1 MASLRER
8 DRLDPGRGRIRGQV
22 PQPGPGPGGL
32 KFAIVIREPLADL
45 MNGNRALTIRSSRGR
60 PLLRVG
66 LGPGLAVCVAAVLL
80 APRATAAA
88 AVTAMFRGVSLTIDR
103 VEPAPPAS
111 EAA

>member
-1 MASLRER
+1 MCALTF
-8 DRLDPGRGRIRGQV
+8 GT
-22 PQPGPGPGGL
+22 
-32 KFAIVIREPLADL
+32 VIREPLADL
-45 MNGNRALTIRSSRGR
+45 MNGDRALTVRSTRGR

-66 LGPGLAVCVAAVLL
+66 LGPGLAVGIAAVLL

-103 VEPAPPAS
+103 IDPVSPAS